1 MTKYRFSEDIPSDNG
16 SKLKKA
22 RAKHITDTYKRKD
35 KISSYRVYTINNNT
49 YTAKGYWQEDGKL
62 YKDRISFIKFKNYQ
76 NAKKLALSILDTTKE
91 ICVSIEDISKSIL
104 YIIYKDKT
112 LVLRV
117 KYCKRTASKKDAIR
131 YIKEYT
137 TLNGGAT
144 LELKGGLYNISS
156 YK

>member
-1 MTKYRFSEDIPSDNG
+1 MTKYRFSEELPTDND

-22 RAKHITDTYKRKD
+22 RARHILNTKRADVPKP
-35 KISSYRVYTINNNT
+35 YRIYTINNT
-49 YTAKGYWQEDGKL
+49 SYTAKGYWQEDGKL
-62 YKDRISFIKFKNYQ
+62 YKDRICFSSYTKYQ
-76 NAKKLALSILDTTKE
+76 TAKKIALNILNTTTELA
-91 ICVSIEDISKSIL
+91 VSIEDIKKSIL

-117 KYCKRTASKKDAIR
+117 KYSKRTASKRSAIR

-137 TLNGGAT
+137 ALNGGAT

>member
-1 MTKYRFSEDIPSDNG
+1 MVKYINGQDIASDND
-16 SKLKKA
+16 SSIKKA
-22 RAKHITDTYKRKD
+22 RARHILNTKRAD
-35 KISSYRVYTINNNT
+35 ISKPYRVYTVNKEA

-62 YKDRISFIKFKNYQ
+62 YKDRISFIKYTKYQ
-76 NAKKLALSILDTTKE
+76 TAKKIALNILNTTTE
-91 ICVSIEDISKSIL
+91 VAISIEDIKKSIL

-117 KYCKRTASKKDAIR
+117 KYSKRTASKRDAIR

-137 TLNGGAT
+137 ALNGGAT

>member
-1 MTKYRFSEDIPSDNG
+1 MTKYKFSEELPTDND

-22 RAKHITDTYKRKD
+22 RARHILNTKRAD
-35 KISSYRVYTINNNT
+35 ISKPYRVYTVNKEA

-62 YKDRISFIKFKNYQ
+62 YKDRISFIKYNKYQ
-76 NAKKLALSILDTTKE
+76 TAKKIALNILNTTTE
-91 ICVSIEDISKSIL
+91 VAISIEDIKKSIL

-117 KYCKRTASKKDAIR
+117 KYSKRTASKRDAIR

-137 TLNGGAT
+137 ALNGGAT
-144 LELKGGLYNISS
+144 LELKGGLYVISS

>member
-1 MTKYRFSEDIPSDNG
+1 MVKYINGQDIASDND
-16 SKLKKA
+16 SSIKKA
-22 RAKHITDTYKRKD
+22 RAKHLLNTKRADIAKP
-35 KISSYRVYTINNNT
+35 YRIYNINNNT

-62 YKDRISFIKFKNYQ
+62 YKDRICFSSYTKYQ
-76 NAKKLALSILDTTKE
+76 TAKKIALNILNTTTELAI
-91 ICVSIEDISKSIL
+91 SIEDIKKSIL

-117 KYCKRTASKKDAIR
+117 KYSKRTANKKDAIR

-137 TLNGGAT
+137 ALNGGAT